1 MNKMDIFFNRRH
13 TYRVNLPFEDVREN
27 IQSIITKKWYDF
39 SENIS
44 GRMIRDGEYIFYRK
58 WTLILIY
65 GSWDMPAYLK
75 IKLIEENNR
84 TRIETVLRPSLIL
97 VIAFYFIIALFFFA
111 LTGHSFIEGPSCN
124 TCFLPVF
131 DLVLF
136 GIMMVVTL
144 GLKNKFERI
153 MHLQ

>member
-1 MNKMDIFFNRRH
+1 
-13 TYRVNLPFEDVREN
+13 
-27 IQSIITKKWYDF
+27 
-39 SENIS
+39 
-44 GRMIRDGEYIFYRK
+44 MIRDGEYIFYRK
-58 WTLILIY
+58 WTLIYIY
-65 GSWDMPAYLK
+65 GSWDLPAYLK

-136 GIMMVVTL
+136 GIMIVVTL